1 LEHRVYHLL
10 LLHFYNNPSTEHIFQ
25 VQNVA
30 GDNGFAESFQICA
43 QQLWSAEV
51 THLSQLNCCF
61 AAQPGDLRYTT
72 LTRAG

>member
-1 LEHRVYHLL
+1 
-10 LLHFYNNPSTEHIFQ
+10 

-30 GDNGFAESFQICA
+30 GDNGFAESFQIMRPTALECRGDA
-43 QQLWSAEV
+43 P
-51 THLSQLNCCF
+51 SQLNCCF